1 MRRTAGGDVEHTA
14 VADNG
19 VLLGSEDILG
29 ATTEYGADRRSA
41 GQDVERLTAADDQ
54 PHVGLAAAHGDVA
67 AATAAGEEEDV
78 GAGGIARAAER
89 IGKGLARVQLKRQRA
104 VIGGRYLKNV
114 VRAEAHAG
122 DVRSAL
128 AGKVDRVA
136 DDEAGD
142 GGSGHRGAINLQLAA
157 IAREPGPTGNARPGE
172 VKLAGGAANLELDRA
187 APDADAARR
196 SGNIGDATGK
206 YIETRRRAAC
216 LEIERTVIARERAA
230 RP

>member
-1 MRRTAGGDVEHTA
+1 DVEHTA

-142 GGSGHRGAINLQLAA
+142 GGS
-157 IAREPGPTGNARPGE
+157 
-172 VKLAGGAANLELDRA
+172 
-187 APDADAARR
+187 
-196 SGNIGDATGK
+196 
-206 YIETRRRAAC
+206 
-216 LEIERTVIARERAA
+216 
-230 RP
+230 